1 MRFALEPSPNRVV
14 FGAGCFSQLGEEV
27 ERLGAQ
33 RVFLVGT
40 PGRKPLLSRASDM
53 LGPRAVGVF
62 DAAVLHVPEAVATQA
77 RSESAAVRAD
87 AIVAIGGGSAIGV
100 AKAIAIES
108 GIPIVALP
116 TTYSGSE
123 VTPLWGVTQEGE
135 KRTARDARVQPRVVL
150 YDPELTLDLPV
161 SISGASGMNAIAHC
175 VEALYAPDANPLTS
189 LMAEEGIRALAASL
203 PAIADTPHDIA
214 HRTTAMYG
222 AWLAGASLGA
232 VQMGLHHKLCHTLG
246 GSFNLPHAETH
257 SVLLPYTAEYNMNA
271 ASAAMSRVA
280 LALGEDPPTLTF
292 YEENP
297 WPVGTASLDS
307 MSEAVHPSQAPVAL
321 FELGRRI
328 GTPASLADIGMRRR
342 DLQRAADLAVER
354 PYPNPEPVTRDGVL
368 ALLRKAFDGFP
379 PFR

>member
-1 MRFALEPSPNRVV
+1 
-14 FGAGCFSQLGEEV
+14 
-27 ERLGAQ
+27 
-33 RVFLVGT
+33 
-40 PGRKPLLSRASDM
+40 
-53 LGPRAVGVF
+53 
-62 DAAVLHVPEAVATQA
+62 
-77 RSESAAVRAD
+77 
-87 AIVAIGGGSAIGV
+87 
-100 AKAIAIES
+100 
-108 GIPIVALP
+108 
-116 TTYSGSE
+116 
-123 VTPLWGVTQEGE
+123 
-135 KRTARDARVQPRVVL
+135 
-150 YDPELTLDLPV
+150 
-161 SISGASGMNAIAHC
+161 MNAMAHC
-175 VEALYAPDANPLTS
+175 IEALYAPDANPLTS
-189 LMAEEGIRALAASL
+189 WMAEEGIRSLGAAL
-203 PAIADTPHDIA
+203 PAIARSHDDLDA
-214 HRTTAMYG
+214 RTRALYG